1 MHAWAVHATV
11 ALVFAV
17 IVLLCAMYAGSA
29 AAALAAAS
37 ASQGQ
42 LSKAQERAWEGA
54 IDDLAD
60 LCRRN
65 TRVRIAGQQALIPP
79 GLAAAVMAL

>member
-1 MHAWAVHATV
+1 MLPLKLCYEAYTAGVV
-11 ALVFAV
+11 LVD
-17 IVLLCAMYAGSA
+17 AMCNYAGSA

-37 ASQGQ
+37 ASEGQ
-42 LSKAQERAWEGA
+42 LNKAQERAWEGA

-65 TRVRIAGQQALIPP
+65 TRVRLAGQQALIPP
-79 GLAAAVMAL
+79 GLAAAVIAL